1 MRPNH
6 CLIIL
11 HVFILAVLL
20 FTLKAES
27 EDPYCYPEIK
37 VRRHTVHEALLGE
50 NLTINCTVTLCN
62 NSPLT
67 VSWYKLDNTALPVNF
82 NRSPHIKTE
91 WNPSNH
97 LEGISFLIFQNIQR
111 NDSGL
116 YQCRSRDSLGHAI
129 NVSVYGNAELTT
141 VTWTTLETGN
151 TTTQD
156 TLWPYVYRVPGVVLF
171 VIIVITILV
180 VSERGCKGVHCARKS
195 KNTPDLGPQPL
206 PGGSSTNQHVL
217 STMHIYENYS
227 NGPNATSI
235 C

>member
-6 CLIIL
+6 CLTIL

-27 EDPYCYPEIK
+27 EDYDCYPEIK
-37 VRRHTVHEALLGE
+37 VRRHTVHEALLGGD
-50 NLTINCTVTLCN
+50 LMINCTFTFCI
-62 NSPLT
+62 NSPST
-67 VSWYKLDNTALPVNF
+67 VSWYKVENTPVPVNF

-91 WNPSNH
+91 WKVSNH
-97 LEGISFLIFQNIQR
+97 VEGISFLIFQNIQR

-116 YQCRSRDSLGHAI
+116 YLCRSGDNVGHAI

-156 TLWPYVYRVPGVVLF
+156 TLWPYMYRVPGVVLF
-171 VIIVITILV
+171 VVIVITIYV
-180 VSERGCKGVHCARKS
+180 ASKHGCKGVHCARKP
-195 KNTPDLGPQPL
+195 KNTPDPSPQPL
-206 PGGSSTNQHVL
+206 PGGSSANQHVL
-217 STMHIYENYS
+217 STIHINDD
-227 NGPNATSI
+227 PNATSI